1 MATLLKS
8 DGQRVEGVD
17 ISTLKEMQELVGGYI
32 EIVYLPEGKCLII
45 NEEGLLLGLPLN
57 QQATELY
64 GHPIV
69 GEVIYAQSSE
79 IN

>member
-17 ISTLKEMQELVGGYI
+17 ISTLKEMQDLVSGYI
-32 EIVYLPEGKCLII
+32 ELVYLPEGKCLII
-45 NEEGLLLGLPLN
+45 NEEGLLEGLPLN

-69 GEVIYAQSSE
+69 GDVIYAQSSE

>member
-8 DGQRVEGVD
+8 DGQREEGVD

-32 EIVYLPEGKCLII
+32 ELVYLPEGKCLII